1 MRLLLSI
8 LFLSVFLS
16 IGGNIVYANTT
27 SINKAFS
34 QNFSQKK
41 QLNAPN
47 EIQVYTLIDDSELD
61 LEEESHICKKTKNQN
76 TNTVFL
82 PNAYFLSQ
90 KYCENYRMFFINNS
104 LKRFKN
110 HPPFYGYISPNYF
123 TQSILRI

>member
-16 IGGNIVYANTT
+16 IGGNVVYASTS

-34 QNFSQKK
+34 QKFSQKK
-41 QLNAPN
+41 QLNSPN
-47 EIQVYTLIDDSELD
+47 EIQVYTLIDDNELD
-61 LEEESHICKKTKNQN
+61 SEEENHICKKSKNQN
-76 TNTVFL
+76 PNTVLL

-110 HPPFYGYISPNYF
+110 QPPFYGYVIPDYF

>member
-16 IGGNIVYANTT
+16 IGGNIVYANTS

-34 QNFSQKK
+34 QNYSQKK
-41 QLNAPN
+41 QLNSPN

-61 LEEESHICKKTKNQN
+61 LEEENHICNDVKNQN
-76 TNTVFL
+76 NNTVFINQFSFFSQQYCK
-82 PNAYFLSQ
+82 NAIQFIAN
-90 KYCENYRMFFINNS
+90 NYT
-104 LKRFKN
+104 KGFKN
-110 HPPFYGYISPNYF
+110 QPPFYGYVVPNYF